1 MNKVNVF
8 RVDNPM
14 MFLYIAPVGIGP
26 YYFFGHVAGKEKC
39 NKWADHCGKHEPG
52 PNIYNK
58 FGIDNCKL
66 KSVPTLPNERRP
78 GPFED
83 MEMREPL
90 AKILGMSKGGKDYF
104 YCFDSIAQFKSWFH
118 DPEELKF
125 LYENYFTLSHYI
137 VNAASFICGSK
148 QAAFFKEGFMY
159 LKTRYNILTLDQL
172 LPTYGPPKPKPTPI
186 IA

>member
-14 MFLYIAPVGIGP
+14 MFLYMSPIGVGP

-39 NKWADHCGKHEPG
+39 KKWADHCGKHEPLFHT
-52 PNIYNK
+52 YNK
-58 FGIDNCKL
+58 FKIDPFKL
-66 KSVPTLPNERRP
+66 KRVPTLLNERRP

-83 MEMREPL
+83 IEMRSQME
-90 AKILGMSKGGKDYF
+90 AAFGKMTKDGKEYY
-104 YCFDSIAQFKSWFH
+104 YCFDSIEQFKSWFH
-118 DPEELKF
+118 DPEELQF
-125 LYENYFTLSHYI
+125 LAENYFTLSQYI
-137 VNAASFICGSK
+137 VKTSSFIRGCK
-148 QAAFFKEGFMY
+148 QAAFFREGFLY

-172 LPTYGPPKPKPTPI
+172 IPTYGPPKPKPA